1 MFNNNTPNSSSVKKA
16 NTLPT
21 IGQCFSVIYDRR
33 FQNIFFRKQP
43 KSEDRALQRVD
54 TLFFSQGGKRSPEII
69 IE

>member
-21 IGQCFSVIYDRR
+21 IEQCFLAICDWR
-33 FQNIFFRKQP
+33 FQNIFFRKQL
-43 KSEDRALQRVD
+43 KWEDRALQRKD
-54 TLFFSQGGKRSPEII
+54 TLFFSQGRKRSPKII